1 MAGTRRLE
9 LRGRVVAGVAFA
21 DKPPEE
27 DRTLHDMGRAGMSV
41 VLVAVNEALATAL
54 ENRPGDGVR
63 AVKAALIAPGD
74 EPGSGGQ
81 FTLRTDRALSRQE
94 SGRRH
99 NTRVGLVARTPVR
112 TKTQD
117 PYWRTVPE
125 GIRHRAGRPERG
137 RTPGNATIPGKDRR
151 WMAWPL
157 RGSPVGAWRYAAFRS
172 RFPGRGTSRNG
183 DGR

>member
-9 LRGRVVAGVAFA
+9 LRDRVVAGVAFA

-81 FTLRTDRALSRQE
+81 FTLRTDRTLSRKE
-94 SGRRH
+94 SGRRR
-99 NTRVGLVARTPVR
+99 NTRVGLMARAPVR

-117 PYWRTVPE
+117 P
-125 GIRHRAGRPERG
+125 
-137 RTPGNATIPGKDRR
+137 
-151 WMAWPL
+151 
-157 RGSPVGAWRYAAFRS
+157 
-172 RFPGRGTSRNG
+172 
-183 DGR
+183 